1 VGKTP
6 SLIRACLGAILALAL
21 GAGALQPQSARADS
35 TGAFVVN
42 IGVYNTSAGQAVPT
56 SVTVSPQLSTAT
68 NAGDSLTYYAY
79 IQNTS
84 AVDQNVFIRDVV
96 QAGQTVTGCSM
107 CTSGFP
113 TAGSNGQTIVQSSV
127 FTVPTGAIVSQ
138 PIFTVTVSLSVTISS
153 ITNAYQLVDTAGNV
167 LATCTPA
174 SVYLNLP
181 TPVTATKSVRDLTH
195 SGSTTVQPGDVL
207 QYSVNVTNTGTV
219 QANNLII
226 TDTLSGPQTFQSCP
240 QGSCTSSSTGNT
252 LVGSPFNLAPAGQQ
266 GSSATGTFN
275 VTVNS
280 NATPGSLVT
289 NQFQVTGNNISAT
302 NNNCGSVTP
311 PNTVCSNYTSLTVGA
326 ALTPLTTTVTAT
338 KAATDLTTG
347 QSSVNGVL
355 NANPGDTIR
364 YNVSVANNT
373 SVGASGL
380 HIVDQLSP
388 DLTFVGCNSCS
399 TQPSSVNGRATTT
412 MTGPAFTLASGGQ
425 AGSTA
430 NGYFVVKVNS
440 GFTGQIRNSFVV
452 FGGNIATTSSNTVLV
467 NVAAPAPAPTTLTI
481 QKLVR
486 DVTTGGT
493 FASTAQ
499 ARPGDVLQYRII
511 VNSTSGTAYNVK
523 VADTLQ
529 SGQLMELNSCGCT
542 SGATNNYTFA
552 LGNVTAGTAAVVTF
566 NVTVP
571 VNASGTI
578 YNKATAFASN
588 AASVYC
594 IVATYVVA
602 PTVVYPPVFVPPSYG
617 NGNVCTYP
625 SFTNCGFGNVSA
637 NSLTVCGTVTAFSAS
652 TSFGVG
658 GLTIGGENFLLAQN
672 TAYTGQSLSVGLGFC
687 ITFTVS
693 TNGLVSA
700 VAASPNLAG
709 TNYVCGVVSPFTNG
723 YYPYANY
730 APNGYLPYAG
740 YNPYY
745 SGTTM
750 GPYAMNGQF
759 NGYYGFN
766 GPMVIGGYP
775 FQVSS
780 STVFPFT
787 IGYNTSYCF
796 LLSNSGSVSGSLS
809 VIPTAAHTIDLPS
822 GMRHGRANGT
832 D

>member
-1 VGKTP
+1 MGRTP
-6 SLIRACLGAILALAL
+6 SLARICVGAILALAL
-21 GAGALQPQSARADS
+21 GAGVMQPQSARADS

-42 IGVYNTSAGQAVPT
+42 IGVYNTSASQTVPT
-56 SVTVSPQLSTAT
+56 SVTANPRSSTAT
-68 NAGDSLTYYAY
+68 DAGDSLTYYAY

-84 AVDQNVFIRDVV
+84 GTDQSVLIRDVV
-96 QAGQTVTGCSM
+96 QAGQTVTGCGM

-113 TAGSNGQTIVQSSV
+113 VAGANGQTLVQSSL
-127 FTVPTGAIVSQ
+127 FTIPAGAIVNQ
-138 PIFTVTVSLSVTISS
+138 PIFTVTVAQSVTVSS
-153 ITNAYQLVDTAGNV
+153 ISNTFQLLDTVGNV
-167 LATCTPA
+167 LATSSIA
-174 SVYLNLP
+174 SVTLG
-181 TPVTATKSVRDLTH
+181 TPVTATKSVKNLTH
-195 SGSTTVQPGDVL
+195 PGSTTVQPGDVL
-207 QYSVNVTNTGTV
+207 QYSLSVTNAGNV
-219 QANNLII
+219 QANNLVI
-226 TDTLSGPQTFQSCP
+226 TDTLSGPQSFQSCSL
-240 QGSCTSSSTGNT
+240 GSCTSSSTGST
-252 LVGSPFNLAPAGQQ
+252 LVGNAFDLAPAGQQ
-266 GSSATGTFN
+266 GSTAAGTFN

-280 NATPGSLVT
+280 NAAPGSLVT

-311 PNTVCSNYTSLTVGA
+311 PNTVCSNYTSVTVGA
-326 ALTPLTTTVTAT
+326 APVPLTTTVTAT
-338 KAATDLTTG
+338 KTATDLTTG

-373 SVGASGL
+373 SVAAGGL

-399 TQPSSVNGRATTT
+399 TQPSSVNGRATST
-412 MTGPAFTLASGGQ
+412 MTGPAFALASAGQ
-425 AGSTA
+425 SGSTA
-430 NGYFVVKVNS
+430 SGYFVVKVNP
-440 GFTGQIRNSFVV
+440 GFTGQIGNNFQVL
-452 FGGNIATTSSNTVLV
+452 GGNIATTTSNTVLV
-467 NVAAPAPAPTTLTI
+467 NVAAPAPAPTTLTVR
-481 QKLVR
+481 KLVR
-486 DVTTGGT
+486 DVTTGGA

-499 ARPGDVLQYRII
+499 ARPGDVLQYRIV

-529 SGQLMELNSCGCT
+529 SGQLMDLNSCGCT
-542 SGATNNYTFA
+542 SGATNDYTFA

-652 TSFGVG
+652 TNVGVG

-687 ITFTVS
+687 VTFTVS

-745 SGTTM
+745 NGTTM

-780 STVFPFT
+780 STAFPFT

-796 LLSNSGSVSGSLS
+796 LLNNSGSVSGSLS